1 MHLEN
6 YFIRQFHH
14 CTNITGDLG
23 TLRCLHPH
31 WRIGLPEIIM
41 THMVHPWPTHW
52 LAKWF
57 QRLFVSFYF
66 LYLFNL
72 MCVLCLPVP
81 GCVLCVCL
89 WNWSHKWLWASSWG
103 LGIKPRS
110 SARATSAI
118 TTEPSLQVGLL
129 VFIYGMAACL
139 PLPTFTCCYSFQPL
153 ASPRLPFQ
161 R

>member
-110 SARATSAI
+110 SARAAVKFWVISPA
-118 TTEPSLQVGLL
+118 Q
-129 VFIYGMAACL
+129 VFIDFVFWQFMIILSHLC
-139 PLPTFTCCYSFQPL
+139 QPSSSL
-153 ASPRLPFQ
+153 SIPSSDS
-161 R
+161 